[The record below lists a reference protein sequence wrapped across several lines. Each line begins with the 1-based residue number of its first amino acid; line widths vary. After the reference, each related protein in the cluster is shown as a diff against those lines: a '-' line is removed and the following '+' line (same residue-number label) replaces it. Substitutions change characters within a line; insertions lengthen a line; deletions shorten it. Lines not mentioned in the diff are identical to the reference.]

1 MDKNSLIRTLSS
13 MKIPKDSYSIDS
25 IENESLCLIKDG
37 ILWSVFYSERGQR
50 SGEEHFNQ
58 EEAACKAFLQR
69 LKKMLGLK

>member
-1 MDKNSLIRTLSS
+1 

-37 ILWSVFYSERGQR
+37 ILWSVFYSERGQQ

-58 EEAACKAFLQR
+58 EEAACEAFLQR